1 MSILTRLIINT
12 LVVLAVAYVVPSV
25 HVDGFMAA
33 FVVALAIGVVN
44 AILKPVLIFLTLPIE
59 IVTLGLFTLVI
70 NAFLVMLVAYIV
82 PGFSIGGFWSAL
94 IFGIIF
100 SIVQIAFHRWERKQ
114 EF

>member
-33 FVVALAIGVVN
+33 FVAAFAIAVVN

-70 NAFLVMLVAYIV
+70 NAFLIMLAAYVV
-82 PGFSIGGFWSAL
+82 PGFSVDGFWAAL
-94 IFGIIF
+94 IFGVIF
-100 SIVQIAFHRWERKQ
+100 SIVNISFHKWEHRQ